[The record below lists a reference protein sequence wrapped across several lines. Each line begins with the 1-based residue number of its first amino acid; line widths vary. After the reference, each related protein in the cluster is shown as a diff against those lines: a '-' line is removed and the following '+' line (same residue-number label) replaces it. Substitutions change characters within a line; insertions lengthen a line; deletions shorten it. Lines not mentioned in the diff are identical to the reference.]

1 MLLGRGKE
9 TVRLLCLVES
19 RQVSPVSTSKP
30 SVPMVTLI
38 INIEFLADFQL
49 SNVGFPVVRS
59 VPVCLVL
66 AFQTSSAKMNAK

>member
-1 MLLGRGKE
+1 MLLGGGKQ

-38 INIEFLADFQL
+38 INLEFLADFQL
-49 SNVGFPVVRS
+49 SNVAFPVVRS

-66 AFQTSSAKMNAK
+66 AFQTSSAKMNVK